1 MESDLVLAVGCADM
15 NPDDVHILFAHLQTS
30 LVAGSR
36 TVPPEALAGAATAL
50 ADVGAT
56 LGLPLTFA
64 VVPERGG
71 LVPGL
76 TEHATEATTFPRHA
90 ASPLLDPTTR
100 DALAASGRK
109 TLIVAGFATEVAV
122 LNACLDAMA
131 AGYAVLVPVDAVG
144 GLSERT
150 EEAALRQVER
160 AGGLVTCVRSLAS
173 RLAPDF
179 AVPPGS
185 DVFAILQTRLPT

>member
-1 MESDLVLAVGCADM
+1 MKGSAGM
-15 NPDDVHILFAHLQTS
+15 NPDDVQILFAHLQTS

-50 ADVGAT
+50 AEVGAA
-56 LGLPLTFA
+56 LGLPMTFA
-64 VVPERGG
+64 VVPERGD

-76 TEHATEATTFPRHA
+76 TAHATGAATFPRHA
-90 ASPLLDPTTR
+90 ASPFLDPATR
-100 DALAASGRK
+100 EALAANGRG
-109 TLIVAGFATEVAV
+109 TLVVAGFATEVAT

-131 AGYAVLVPVDAVG
+131 AGYAVHLPVDATG
-144 GLSERT
+144 GLSDRT
-150 EEAALRQVER
+150 EAAALRQVER
-160 AGGLVTCVRSLAS
+160 VGGVVTCVRSLAS

-185 DVFAILQTRLPT
+185 DVFATLQARLPT

>member
-1 MESDLVLAVGCADM
+1 MKGCADM
-15 NPDDVHILFAHLQTS
+15 NPDDVQILFAHLQTS

-36 TVPPEALAGAATAL
+36 TVPPDALAGAATAL
-50 ADVGAT
+50 TDVGAT
-56 LGLPLTFA
+56 LGLPMTFA
-64 VVPERGG
+64 VVPERGD

-76 TEHATEATTFPRHA
+76 KRQATEATTFPRHA
-90 ASPLLDPTTR
+90 ASPFLDPATR

-109 TLIVAGFATEVAV
+109 SLIVAGFATEVAV

-150 EEAALRQVER
+150 EAAALRQIER
-160 AGGLVTCVRSLAS
+160 AGGVVTCVRSLTS

-185 DVFAILQTRLPT
+185 DVFAILQARLPT

>member
-1 MESDLVLAVGCADM
+1 M
-15 NPDDVHILFAHLQTS
+15 NPDDVQILFAHLQVS

-36 TVPPEALAGAATAL
+36 TVAPEALAGAATAL
-50 ADVGAT
+50 AEVGAA
-56 LGLPLTFA
+56 LGLPMTFA
-64 VVPERGG
+64 VVPERGD

-76 TEHATEATTFPRHA
+76 AAHATEATTFPRHA
-90 ASPLLDPTTR
+90 GSPFVDPATKA
-100 DALAASGRK
+100 ALAGSGRK
-109 TLIVAGFATEVAV
+109 VLVVAGFATEVAA

-131 AGYAVLVPVDAVG
+131 EGYAVHLPVYAVG

-150 EEAALRQVER
+150 EAAALRQVER
-160 AGGLVTCVRSLAS
+160 AGGAITCVRSLAS

-185 DVFAILQTRLPT
+185 NVFAIVQARLPP